1 MKLSILVIVI
11 FLSACSTTSQKI
23 DFVTPVGFQPVAP
36 IDISEQFPDGIILL
50 AEFPNDAVSVAVR
63 EVKQGVSIAYGPA
76 ILSSKGSTYEVK
88 VDYIKYRTKK
98 YDDSDEIVR
107 EGFGVR
113 MIASVTTNE
122 DNVDLGSLYALG
134 VAAENSKLS
143 GTLTMETMGIS
154 GETITPLIPIPSK
167 IDVSTIQNVLQAAAA
182 IKSKMYDESKGVTV
196 RPQVLSF
203 KPINVTGEVNIL
215 EASEEKNQEAVYI
228 PDYSG
233 NGWVYLGHL
242 VNGTFAETATTN
254 ATTIP
259 TVGTIYGVTKVVH
272 VRNSY
277 PVFPMYR
284 LSNSLGT
291 YQPDTKIKIVKQAKV
306 GFNKIWAKVERQ

>member
-11 FLSACSTTSQKI
+11 FLSACSPATKKI

-36 IDISEQFPDGIILL
+36 IDISEQFPDDIILL

-76 ILSSKGSTYEVK
+76 ILSTKGSTYEVK
-88 VDYIKYRTKK
+88 VDYIKYRTQK
-98 YDDSDEIVR
+98 YDNSEEIVR

-182 IKSKMYDESKGVTV
+182 IKSKMYDVSKGVTV
-196 RPQVLSF
+196 RPQVLSY
-203 KPINVTGEVNIL
+203 KPINVTGEVSII
-215 EASEEKNQEAVYI
+215 EASKQQNIEATSI
-228 PDYSG
+228 SDYSG
-233 NGWVYLGHL
+233 DGWVYFGHL
-242 VNGTFAETATTN
+242 VNGAYGETATTN
-254 ATTIP
+254 ATSLP
-259 TVGTIYGVTKVVH
+259 AVGTIYDVNKIVN
-272 VRNSY
+272 VRRSY

-284 LSNSLGT
+284 LSDSLGV
-291 YQPDTKIKIVKQAKV
+291 YKPGTKIKVIQQEKV
-306 GFNKIWAKVERQ
+306 GLNKIWAKVEKQ